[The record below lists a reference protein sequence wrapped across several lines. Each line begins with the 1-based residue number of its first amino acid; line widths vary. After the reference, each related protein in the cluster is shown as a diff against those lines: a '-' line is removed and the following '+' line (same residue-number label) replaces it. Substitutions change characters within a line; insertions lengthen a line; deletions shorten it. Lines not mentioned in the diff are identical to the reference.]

1 MMKYTYLLTIPFM
14 FLLLSGCMYPQSERS
29 ENQIP
34 NEEQLAVVQQAVETY
49 REEEDG
55 LVPIQT
61 KDSDTH
67 IFEKY
72 LIDFKQMLE
81 KGYLSELPGNSFEEG
96 GVYQYTIID
105 PEDDLQ
111 VRLIDL
117 QTTEQLRSINV
128 RLDVYRQEHTYPAYG
143 QQITDQIYTV
153 DYEKLGLSEPPTAK
167 SPYSQADLPIVMD
180 LDGKLYIDYSYDLNQ
195 ALEEDDHGYEEG
207 DDIRYLL
214 VDNYPFVPA
223 YSLPYTVEDGQAVF
237 MEED

>member
-1 MMKYTYLLTIPFM
+1 MKYTYLLAMPFI

-34 NEEQLAVVQQAVETY
+34 NEEQLAIVQQAVETY
-49 REEEDG
+49 REEEGG

-61 KDSDTH
+61 KNSDTH

-81 KGYLSELPGNSFEEG
+81 KGYLSEIPGNSFEQG
-96 GVYQYTIID
+96 GIYQYTIID
-105 PEDDLQ
+105 PEEDLL

-117 QTTEQLRSINV
+117 QTTEKIRSVNV

-143 QQITDQIYTV
+143 EKITDQLYTV
-153 DYEKLGLSEPPTAK
+153 DYEKLGLDKEPTVK
-167 SPYSQADLPIVMD
+167 SPFSQADLPIIMD
-180 LDGKLYIDYSYDLNQ
+180 LNGNLYIDYSYDLNQ
-195 ALEEDDHGYEEG
+195 ALEENDNDYKEG

-214 VDNYPFVPA
+214 VENSPFVPA
-223 YSLPYTVEDGQAVF
+223 YSQPYTVKDGQAVF
-237 MEED
+237 MEEE

>member
-1 MMKYTYLLTIPFM
+1 MKYTYLLAMPFI

-34 NEEQLAVVQQAVETY
+34 NEEQLAIVQQAVETY
-49 REEEDG
+49 REEEGG

-72 LIDFKQMLE
+72 LIDFRQMLE
-81 KGYLSELPGNSFEEG
+81 KGYLSEIPGNSFEQG
-96 GVYQYTIID
+96 GIYQYTIVD
-105 PEDDLQ
+105 PEEDLL

-117 QTTEQLRSINV
+117 QTTEQIRSVNV

-143 QQITDQIYTV
+143 DKITDQLYTV
-153 DYEKLGLSEPPTAK
+153 DYEKLGLDEAPTVK
-167 SPYSQADLPIVMD
+167 SPYSQADLPIIMD

-195 ALEEDDHGYEEG
+195 ALEEDDHDYKEG

-214 VDNYPFVPA
+214 VDDSPFVPA
-223 YSLPYTVEDGQAVF
+223 YSQPYTVKDGQAVF
-237 MEED
+237 MEEE

>member
-1 MMKYTYLLTIPFM
+1 MMKYTYLLAVSFV
-14 FLLLSGCMYPQSERS
+14 FLLLSGCMYPQSERT
-29 ENQIP
+29 ENQIS
-34 NEEQLAVVQQAVETY
+34 NEEQLAIVQQAVEDY
-49 REEEDG
+49 REGEDG

-67 IFEKY
+67 IYEKY
-72 LIDFKQMLE
+72 LIDFKQMQE

-96 GVYQYTIID
+96 GVYQYTIVN

-117 QTTEQLRSINV
+117 QTTEQLRSVNV

-153 DYEKLGLSEPPTAK
+153 DHEKLGLDEPPTVK
-167 SPYSQADLPIVMD
+167 SPFSQADLPIVMD

-195 ALEEDDHGYEEG
+195 ALEESDNYEEG
-207 DDIRYLL
+207 EDVRHLL
-214 VDNYPFVPA
+214 VDNTPFVPA
-223 YSLPYTVEDGQAVF
+223 YSMPYTVEDGQAVF
-237 MEED
+237 MEEE